1 MRYTTIGSGAG
12 SRRVSKIALGAM
24 RFGTE
29 TDAETSY
36 AILDRFVEAG
46 GTFLDTSNNYAYWA
60 SGSQGGESE
69 MLLGRWRRDRGI
81 GEEIVIATKVGAR
94 PTDAA
99 SSTPNGWA
107 AQSRRRWE
115 GLAPANVREQADR
128 SRERLG
134 VDRLDLY
141 YAHVPDVSGVPL
153 EEYAAG
159 FAALVKDGVIGQF
172 GLSNHWSW
180 QVERARAVN
189 PEAARPSVL
198 QYHHTYLRMRTDI
211 PNPRLSVDGEIGV
224 ADASLLA
231 YLRATPGLTLVAYT
245 PLLSGAYTNPSKPLD
260 PGYDH
265 PGTTARLAVL
275 DEVAA
280 ETGATRNQVVLAWML
295 GDSLPV
301 IPLIGASSVAQLD
314 ESLAALDLELSQSQ
328 RERLDAAGR

>member
-1 MRYTTIGSGAG
+1 
-12 SRRVSKIALGAM
+12 VM
-24 RFGTE
+24 RFGTD
-29 TDAETSY
+29 TDVETSY

-46 GTFLDTSNNYAYWA
+46 GTFVDTSNNYAYWA
-60 SGSQGGESE
+60 SGTQGGESE
-69 MLLGRWRRDRGI
+69 TVLGQWRRDRGI
-81 GEEIVIATKVGAR
+81 SDELVIATKVGAR
-94 PTDAA
+94 PTDVVERVE
-99 SSTPNGWA
+99 NGWEN
-107 AQSRRRWE
+107 QRNRTWE
-115 GLAPANVREQADR
+115 GLAPENVREQADR

-134 VDRLDLY
+134 VEKLDLY
-141 YAHVPDVSGVPL
+141 YAHVPDTNGVPL

-189 PEAARPSVL
+189 PEEARPSVL

-231 YLRATPGLTLVAYT
+231 YLRATAGLTLVAYT
-245 PLLSGAYTNPSKPLD
+245 PLLSGAYTNPAKPID
-260 PGYDH
+260 GAYDH
-265 PGTTARLAVL
+265 PGTTARLKVL

-280 ETGATRNQVVLAWML
+280 ETDATRNQVVLAWML
-295 GDSLPV
+295 GDALPV

-314 ESLAALDLELSQSQ
+314 ESLAAVDLDLSDEQ
-328 RERLDAAGR
+328 RRRLDAAGR